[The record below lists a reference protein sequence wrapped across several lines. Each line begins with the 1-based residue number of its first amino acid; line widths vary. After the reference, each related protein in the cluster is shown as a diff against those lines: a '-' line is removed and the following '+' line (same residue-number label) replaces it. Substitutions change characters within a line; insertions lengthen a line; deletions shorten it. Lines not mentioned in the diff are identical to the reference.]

1 MYLAASGVST
11 DVLDF
16 DTVELSNLHRW
27 LLTGYLIYIHTL
39 VIPVLLLIASLI
51 AVVVDDDD
59 AIADRSFILRAALV
73 V

>member
-1 MYLAASGVST
+1 MIST
-11 DVLDF
+11 L
-16 DTVELSNLHRW
+16 LSCP
-27 LLTGYLIYIHTL
+27 TYTGGYLQVTSSTYIHTL

-51 AVVVDDDD
+51 AVVVVDDDD